1 VAQESEV
8 LARLKDYALSA
19 KPTSQSLAW
28 GPMSRPGAS
37 QAGPD
42 VAPSLPDVDTMIA
55 RLVERLEKEPSNADG
70 WRMLG
75 WSYFHTGRYD
85 EAEKAY
91 AKAVALRPG
100 STEFQAAYEEAKAK
114 TSATEVANVDP
125 KPESD
130 NGAMIR
136 PMVEGLESRLQSS
149 PKDAEGWI
157 KLIRSRTVL
166 GEKDEAVTALHKA
179 LDVFK
184 DDPEQMTNIAAAAS
198 ELGVTGD

>member
-1 VAQESEV
+1 
-8 LARLKDYALSA
+8 
-19 KPTSQSLAW
+19 
-28 GPMSRPGAS
+28 
-37 QAGPD
+37 
-42 VAPSLPDVDTMIA
+42 
-55 RLVERLEKEPSNADG
+55 
-70 WRMLG
+70 MLG